1 MAPAS
6 TPESVSAKAFG
17 YSLKRRIR
25 SLFLSGLRL
34 PRDPPEHAPPASLF
48 LSQRCQSAAR
58 TPSPHPKPGG
68 AENPGSPS
76 QDTRTATPNL
86 SAFGTKARRAQAP
99 RPSVTRLI
107 WRPSPDCQHR
117 KTKNLQE
124 NDKCL
129 KCNLHSVVT
138 KAARQAGFGD
148 LPPWISSSRS
158 KNLGVHREPGRFRA
172 CWGSCASLAI
182 DGPFLSL

>member
-1 MAPAS
+1 MWLQLQHPKVSPPKLLAILLKDAFDRCFFPAS
-6 TPESVSAKAFG
+6 GYPETRQNT
-17 YSLKRRIR
+17 RR
-25 SLFLSGLRL
+25 LRL
-34 PRDPPEHAPPASLF
+34 SFSLNDVN
-48 LSQRCQSAAR
+48 QQQGHQG
-58 TPSPHPKPGG
+58 PHPKPGG

-158 KNLGVHREPGRFRA
+158 KTSASIGNRVA
-172 CWGSCASLAI
+172 CGPVGALALRL
-182 DGPFLSL
+182 P